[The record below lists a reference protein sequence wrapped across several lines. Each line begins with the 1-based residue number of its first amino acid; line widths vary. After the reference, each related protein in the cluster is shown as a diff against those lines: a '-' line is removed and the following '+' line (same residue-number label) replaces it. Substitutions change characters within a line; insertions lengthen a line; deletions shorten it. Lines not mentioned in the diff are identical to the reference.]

1 VHFTHVA
8 HLKQFHR
15 TRQNTIHNFF
25 MCRTR
30 VYFHFILYD
39 FIHFYFSAGRSNLTR
54 FRETLALF
62 VNMDRRPRPWTSRK
76 FPKIDVPVPVL
87 VPGHPVLRTPGSRP
101 LTWFQGPWTRDQKWS
116 KTERCLVIQ

>member
-1 VHFTHVA
+1 MHFTHVA

-54 FRETLALF
+54 FRET
-62 VNMDRRPRPWTSRK
+62 K
-76 FPKIDVPVPVL
+76 
-87 VPGHPVLRTPGSRP
+87 LRYQAVVRP
-101 LTWFQGPWTRDQKWS
+101 LSGIQGPK
-116 KTERCLVIQ
+116 LVQDRAVPSNPIRKK